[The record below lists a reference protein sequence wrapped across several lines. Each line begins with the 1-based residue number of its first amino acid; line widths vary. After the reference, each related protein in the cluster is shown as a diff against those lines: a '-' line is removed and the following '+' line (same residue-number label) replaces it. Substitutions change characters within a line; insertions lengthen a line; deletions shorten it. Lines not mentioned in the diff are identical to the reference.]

1 MTLRQVLFVLKHLQF
16 LLIQCAQS
24 ITLRDKLDHA
34 SFKMFLTFSRT
45 LSAVSSF
52 AAGISFTHTHR
63 WRPSCSKSSF
73 SCSSLVTLSRSSPI
87 ADLHSS
93 FCFFVA
99 FCTSKWISSLISDK
113 RSVLSSLNFSLV
125 TLITS
130 NSLISIGVAL
140 PDLVSGILKQGMTI
154 TLKETTA
161 I

>member
-1 MTLRQVLFVLKHLQF
+1 MLQQVLFVLKHLQF
-16 LLIQCAQS
+16 LLIQCVQS
-24 ITLRDKLDHA
+24 ITLPDKLDHA
-34 SFKMFLTFSRT
+34 SFKMFLALSRA

-52 AAGISFTHTHR
+52 AAAISFTRTHR
-63 WRPSCSKSSF
+63 WRPSCSKSS
-73 SCSSLVTLSRSSPI
+73 SLCSSLVTLSRSSPI
-87 ADLHSS
+87 ADLNSS
-93 FCFFVA
+93 FSFFIA

-113 RSVLSSLNFSLV
+113 RSALSSSDFSLV

-130 NSLISIGVAL
+130 NSYISIGVAL